1 MVKSHWSSKMKQ
13 YKAVFIDWDDTIG
26 DFHGAAKLALQEMY
40 EKYHLSD
47 YFASHEEF
55 VSLYKPHNIELWDQY
70 GKDLVTKAFL
80 RVDRFLWPLLH
91 GSRVD
96 ERLRAPQKSTDFS
109 GTPQVK
115 GERQEV
121 AALAE
126 QLSEDFL
133 NLTTAHF
140 SLLEG
145 AEELVRYL
153 AKKYP
158 LTVVT
163 NGFIEVQYEKF
174 DKSGLRDCFSHI
186 VLSEEVGCQKPNPR
200 IFEEALRMNGL
211 QAEDVVMI
219 GDSWNSDIKGAINAG
234 IDQIWIKKN
243 KEPGAESPDTIAQ
256 TATYIVKSLSDVMNI
271 L

>member
-1 MVKSHWSSKMKQ
+1 MGRLHWSSNMKQ

-26 DFHGAAKLALQEMY
+26 DFVGAAKRALQEMY
-40 EKYHLSD
+40 DKYKLSD

-55 VSLYKPHNIELWDQY
+55 VSLYKPHNIELWDKY
-70 GKDLVTKAFL
+70 GKDLVTKEFL
-80 RVDRFLWPLLH
+80 RVDRFLYPLLH
-91 GSRVD
+91 GTKVAS
-96 ERLRAPQKSTDFS
+96 QIQSYTTQHNSTQFYTTLS
-109 GTPQVK
+109 
-115 GERQEV
+115 
-121 AALAE
+121 ALAE
-126 QLSEDFL
+126 QMSEDFL
-133 NLTTAHF
+133 HLTTKYF
-140 SLLEG
+140 SLLPG

-200 IFEEALRMNGL
+200 IYEEALRMNGVS
-211 QAEDVVMI
+211 AEEAVMI
-219 GDSWNSDIKGAINAG
+219 GDSWNSDIQGAINAG
-234 IDQIWIKKN
+234 IDQIWIRKSKDPLP
-243 KEPGAESPDTIAQ
+243 EGQS
-256 TATYIVKSLSDVMNI
+256 ATYLVQSLSEMMEI

>member
-1 MVKSHWSSKMKQ
+1 MKQ

-26 DFHGAAKLALQEMY
+26 DFVGAAKLALKEMY
-40 EKYHLSD
+40 DKYALD
-47 YFASHEEF
+47 AYFASLEEF
-55 VSLYKPHNIELWDQY
+55 VGLYKPHNLALWALY
-70 GKDLVTKAFL
+70 GEDKVTKEYLSF
-80 RVDRFLWPLLH
+80 DRFFYPLMH
-91 GSRVD
+91 GSQVG
-96 ERLRAPQKSTDFS
+96 EKSLAKGARLK
-109 GTPQVK
+109 
-115 GERQEV
+115 V

-126 QLSEDFL
+126 QMSEDFL
-133 NLTTAHF
+133 NMTTAHF

-145 AEELVRYL
+145 AEDLVRYL

-163 NGFIEVQYEKF
+163 NGFVEVQYEKF
-174 DKSGLRDCFSHI
+174 DKSGLRDCFAHI

-219 GDSWNSDIKGAINAG
+219 GDSWNSDIQGAINAG
-234 IDQIWIKKN
+234 IDQIWIRRS
-243 KEPGAESPDTIAQ
+243 KEPLPEGQS
-256 TATYIVKSLSDVMNI
+256 ATYIVKTLSEIMDI

>member
-1 MVKSHWSSKMKQ
+1 MVKSHWSSDMKQ

-26 DFHGAAKLALQEMY
+26 DFIGAAKLALQEMY
-40 EKYHLSD
+40 DKYHLRD
-47 YFASHEEF
+47 YFASLEEF
-55 VSLYKPHNIELWDQY
+55 VSLYKPHNLELWDKY
-70 GKDLVTKAFL
+70 GKDLVTKDFL
-80 RVDRFLWPLLH
+80 RIDRFLWPLLH
-91 GSRVD
+91 GSRVG
-96 ERLRAPQKSTDFS
+96 ERLK
-109 GTPQVK
+109 VK

-153 AKKYP
+153 AVKYP

-163 NGFIEVQYEKF
+163 NGFVEVQYEKF

-219 GDSWNSDIKGAINAG
+219 GDSWNSDIQGAINAG
-234 IDQIWIKKN
+234 IDQIWVRKSKDPLP
-243 KEPGAESPDTIAQ
+243 EGQS
-256 TATYIVKSLSDVMNI
+256 ATYLVHTLSDVMEI

>member
-1 MVKSHWSSKMKQ
+1 MKQ

-26 DFHGAAKLALQEMY
+26 DFVGAAKLALQDMY
-40 EKYHLSD
+40 EKYNLSE
-47 YFASHEEF
+47 YFASFEEF
-55 VSLYKPHNIELWDQY
+55 FLLYKPHNIELWDKY
-70 GKDLVTKAFL
+70 GKDLVTKEYLSF
-80 RVDRFLWPLLH
+80 DRFFFPLMH
-91 GSRVD
+91 GSRVG
-96 ERLRAPQKSTDFS
+96 ERLK
-109 GTPQVK
+109 VK
-115 GERQEV
+115 GERQGV

-133 NLTTAHF
+133 NMTTARF

-153 AKKYP
+153 AAKYP

-163 NGFIEVQYEKF
+163 NGFVEVQYEKF
-174 DKSGLRDCFSHI
+174 DKSGLRDCFAHI

-219 GDSWNSDIKGAINAG
+219 GDSWNSDIQGAINAG
-234 IDQIWIKKN
+234 IDQIWIRKN
-243 KEPGAESPDTIAQ
+243 KEQGTKSLDTIEQ
-256 TATYIVKSLSDVMNI
+256 TATYIVQSLSEVMEI

>member
-1 MVKSHWSSKMKQ
+1 MINKQ

-26 DFHGAAKLALQEMY
+26 DFIGAAKLALQEMY
-40 EKYHLSD
+40 DKYNLSD

-55 VSLYKPHNIELWDQY
+55 VSLYKPHNIELWDKY
-70 GKDLVTKAFL
+70 GKDLVTKEFL
-80 RVDRFLWPLLH
+80 RIDRFLWPLLH
-91 GSRVD
+91 GSKTQNSKFKIQN
-96 ERLRAPQKSTDFS
+96 L
-109 GTPQVK
+109 
-115 GERQEV
+115 

-140 SLLEG
+140 SLLPG

-153 AKKYP
+153 ADKYP

-163 NGFIEVQYEKF
+163 NGFVEVQYEKF
-174 DKSGLRDCFSHI
+174 DKSGLRDCFTHI

-211 QAEDVVMI
+211 QAQDVVMI
-219 GDSWNSDIKGAINAG
+219 GDSWNSDILGAKNAG
-234 IDQIWIKKN
+234 IDQIWIRKN
-243 KEPGAESPDTIAQ
+243 KEPLLPEQ
-256 TATYIVKSLSDVMNI
+256 NATYIVQDLMEIKTLI
-271 L
+271 

>member
-1 MVKSHWSSKMKQ
+1 MVKSHWSSDMKQ

-26 DFHGAAKLALQEMY
+26 DFLGAAKLALQDMY
-40 EKYHLSD
+40 EKYNLSE
-47 YFASHEEF
+47 YFASFEEF
-55 VSLYKPHNIELWDQY
+55 FLLYKPHNLELWDKY
-70 GKDLVTKAFL
+70 GKDLVTKEYLSF
-80 RVDRFLWPLLH
+80 DRFFFPLMH
-91 GSRVD
+91 GS
-96 ERLRAPQKSTDFS
+96 K
-109 GTPQVK
+109 VK
-115 GERQEV
+115 GEKGKVKGENLCV
-121 AALAE
+121 LAE

-133 NLTTAHF
+133 NMTTARF

-153 AKKYP
+153 AAKYP

-163 NGFIEVQYEKF
+163 NGFVEVQYEKF
-174 DKSGLRDCFSHI
+174 DKSGLRDCFAHI

-219 GDSWNSDIKGAINAG
+219 GDSWNSDIQGAINAG
-234 IDQIWIKKN
+234 IDQIWIRKSKDPLP
-243 KEPGAESPDTIAQ
+243 EGQS
-256 TATYIVKSLSDVMNI
+256 ATYLVQSLSEVMEI

>member
-1 MVKSHWSSKMKQ
+1 MKD

-26 DFHGAAKLALQEMY
+26 DFVGAAKRALQEMY
-40 EKYHLSD
+40 DKYKLSD

-55 VSLYKPHNIELWDQY
+55 VALYKPHNIELWDKY
-70 GKDLVTKAFL
+70 GKDLVTKEFL
-80 RVDRFLWPLLH
+80 RVDRFLYPLLQ
-91 GSRVD
+91 GSKINVQGSLSVVQD
-96 ERLRAPQKSTDFS
+96 SSILLDLR
-109 GTPQVK
+109 
-115 GERQEV
+115 
-121 AALAE
+121 ALAE
-126 QLSEDFL
+126 QMSEDFL
-133 NLTTAHF
+133 HLTTKYF
-140 SLLEG
+140 SLLPG

-200 IFEEALRMNGL
+200 IYEEALRMNGVSA
-211 QAEDVVMI
+211 AETVMI
-219 GDSWNSDIKGAINAG
+219 GDSWNSDIQGAINAG
-234 IDQIWIKKN
+234 IDQIWIRKSKDPLP
-243 KEPGAESPDTIAQ
+243 EGQS
-256 TATYIVKSLSDVMNI
+256 ATYLVHTLSDVMEI

>member
-1 MVKSHWSSKMKQ
+1 MKQ

-26 DFHGAAKLALQEMY
+26 DFVGAAKRALQEMY
-40 EKYHLSD
+40 DKYELSD

-55 VSLYKPHNIELWDQY
+55 VSLYKPHNIELWDKY
-70 GKDLVTKAFL
+70 GKDLVTKEFL
-80 RVDRFLWPLLH
+80 RVDRFLYPLLH
-91 GSRVD
+91 GSKINVQGSLSVVQD
-96 ERLRAPQKSTDFS
+96 SSILLDLR
-109 GTPQVK
+109 
-115 GERQEV
+115 
-121 AALAE
+121 ALAE
-126 QLSEDFL
+126 QMSEDFL
-133 NLTTAHF
+133 HLTTKYF
-140 SLLEG
+140 SLLPG

-200 IFEEALRMNGL
+200 IYEEALRMNGVSA
-211 QAEDVVMI
+211 AETVMI
-219 GDSWNSDIKGAINAG
+219 GDSWNSDIQGAINAG
-234 IDQIWIKKN
+234 IDQIWIRKSKD
-243 KEPGAESPDTIAQ
+243 PLPDGQ
-256 TATYIVKSLSDVMNI
+256 SATYLVHTLSDVMEI

>member
-1 MVKSHWSSKMKQ
+1 MKQ

-26 DFHGAAKLALQEMY
+26 DFIGAAKLALQEMY
-40 EKYHLSD
+40 DKYHLSD
-47 YFASHEEF
+47 YFASLEEF
-55 VSLYKPHNIELWDQY
+55 VSLYKPHNIELWDKY
-70 GKDLVTKAFL
+70 GKDLVTKEYLSF
-80 RVDRFLWPLLH
+80 DRFFFPLMH
-91 GSRVD
+91 GSKAIQNS
-96 ERLRAPQKSTDFS
+96 EFKIQNSS
-109 GTPQVK
+109 
-115 GERQEV
+115 
-121 AALAE
+121 ALAE

-133 NLTTAHF
+133 NMTTARF

-163 NGFIEVQYEKF
+163 NGFVEVQYEKF

-219 GDSWNSDIKGAINAG
+219 GDSWSSDIKGAINAG
-234 IDQIWIKKN
+234 IDQIWIRKSKDPLP
-243 KEPGAESPDTIAQ
+243 EGQS
-256 TATYIVKSLSDVMNI
+256 ATYLVQSLSEVMEI

>member
-1 MVKSHWSSKMKQ
+1 MGRLHWSSNMKQ

-26 DFHGAAKLALQEMY
+26 DFHGAAKRALQEMY
-40 EKYHLSD
+40 DKYELSD

-91 GSRVD
+91 GSKTVVQNSS
-96 ERLRAPQKSTDFS
+96 AVVQNSSTLSDL
-109 GTPQVK
+109 T
-115 GERQEV
+115 R
-121 AALAE
+121 LAE

-174 DKSGLRDCFSHI
+174 DKSGLRNCFSHI

-200 IFEEALRMNGL
+200 IYEEALRMNGVS
-211 QAEDVVMI
+211 AEEAVMI
-219 GDSWNSDIKGAINAG
+219 GDSWNSDIQGAINAG
-234 IDQIWIKKN
+234 IDQIWIRKSKDPLP
-243 KEPGAESPDTIAQ
+243 EGQS
-256 TATYIVKSLSDVMNI
+256 ATYLVQSLSEVMEI

>member
-1 MVKSHWSSKMKQ
+1 MVKSHWNFDMKQ

-26 DFHGAAKLALQEMY
+26 DFVGAAKLALQEMY
-40 EKYHLSD
+40 EKYNLND
-47 YFASHEEF
+47 YFASLEEF
-55 VSLYKPHNIELWDQY
+55 VSLYKPHNLELWDKY
-70 GKDLVTKAFL
+70 GKDLVTKEYLSF
-80 RVDRFLWPLLH
+80 DRFFFPLMH
-91 GSRVD
+91 GSKGG
-96 ERLRAPQKSTDFS
+96 ERRLGDKAI
-109 GTPQVK
+109 
-115 GERQEV
+115 RQEV

-133 NLTTAHF
+133 NMTTARF

-163 NGFIEVQYEKF
+163 NGFVEVQYEKF
-174 DKSGLRDCFSHI
+174 DRSGLRDCFAHI

-200 IFEEALRMNGL
+200 IFEEALRMYGL
-211 QAEDVVMI
+211 SAEDVVMI
-219 GDSWNSDIKGAINAG
+219 GDSWNSDIQGAINAG
-234 IDQIWIKKN
+234 IDQIWIRKSKDPLP
-243 KEPGAESPDTIAQ
+243 EGQS
-256 TATYIVKSLSDVMNI
+256 ATYLVHTLSEVMEI

>member
-1 MVKSHWSSKMKQ
+1 MKK
-13 YKAVFIDWDDTIG
+13 YKAVFLDWDDTIG
-26 DFHGAAKLALQEMY
+26 DFVGAAKLALQDMY
-40 EKYHLSD
+40 EKYNLSE
-47 YFASHEEF
+47 YFASFEEF
-55 VSLYKPHNIELWDQY
+55 FLLYKPHNIELWDKY
-70 GKDLVTKAFL
+70 GKDLVTKEYLSF
-80 RVDRFLWPLLH
+80 DRFFFPLMH
-91 GSRVD
+91 GSRVG
-96 ERLRAPQKSTDFS
+96 ERLK
-109 GTPQVK
+109 VK

-133 NLTTAHF
+133 NMTTARF

-153 AKKYP
+153 AAKYP

-163 NGFIEVQYEKF
+163 NGFVEVQYEKF
-174 DKSGLRDCFSHI
+174 DKSGLRDSFAHI

-219 GDSWNSDIKGAINAG
+219 GDSWNSDIQGAINAG
-234 IDQIWIKKN
+234 IDQIWIRKSKDPLP
-243 KEPGAESPDTIAQ
+243 EGQS
-256 TATYIVKSLSDVMNI
+256 ATYLVQSLSEVMEI

>member
-1 MVKSHWSSKMKQ
+1 MVKSHWSSDMKQ
-13 YKAVFIDWDDTIG
+13 YKAVFIDLDDTIG
-26 DFHGAAKLALQEMY
+26 DFLGAAKLALQDMY
-40 EKYHLSD
+40 EKYNLSE
-47 YFASHEEF
+47 YFASFEEF
-55 VSLYKPHNIELWDQY
+55 FLLYKPHNIELWDKY
-70 GKDLVTKAFL
+70 GKDLVTKEYLSF
-80 RVDRFLWPLLH
+80 DRFFFPLMH
-91 GSRVD
+91 GS
-96 ERLRAPQKSTDFS
+96 K
-109 GTPQVK
+109 VK
-115 GERQEV
+115 GEKGKVKGENLCV
-121 AALAE
+121 LAE

-133 NLTTAHF
+133 NMTTARF

-163 NGFIEVQYEKF
+163 NGFVEVQYEKF

-219 GDSWNSDIKGAINAG
+219 GDSWSSDIQGAINAG
-234 IDQIWIKKN
+234 IDQIWIRKN
-243 KEPGAESPDTIAQ
+243 KEQGTKSQDTIEQ
-256 TATYIVKSLSDVMNI
+256 TATYIVQSLSEVMEI